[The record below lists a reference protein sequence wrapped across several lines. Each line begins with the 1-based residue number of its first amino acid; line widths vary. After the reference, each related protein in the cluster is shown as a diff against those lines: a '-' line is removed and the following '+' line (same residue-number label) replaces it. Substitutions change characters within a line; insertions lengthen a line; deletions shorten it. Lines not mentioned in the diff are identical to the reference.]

1 MKTAKVL
8 QKGHS
13 QFIKLPKSFH
23 LESPQVFIK
32 QVGQTVVLIPTDHP
46 WDSLFNSLSKFSEDF
61 MATREQLLPQVR
73 EELFEE

>member
-13 QFIKLPKSFH
+13 QFVKLPKPFH
-23 LESPQVFIK
+23 FNSQQVFIK

-46 WDSLFNSLSKFSEDF
+46 WDSLFNSLTKFSEDF
-61 MATREQLLPQVR
+61 MATREQPLPQVR
-73 EELFEE
+73 EELFE